1 MEQAV
6 FFDAELIGR
15 YDRQGPRYTSYPTAV
30 QFHDDF
36 GAAEYRESVAHS
48 NGAPMPAPL
57 SLYFHIPFCATV
69 CYYCACNKVV
79 TKNRAHAAP
88 YLDSLC
94 REIELQAALFD
105 ADREVTQLHWGGGT
119 PTFLAPD
126 QMARLMA
133 QTRARFN
140 LVDDAAGE
148 FSIEIDPRTVDA
160 DGIRNLRALGF
171 NRLSLGVQDFDER
184 VQRAVNRI
192 QPESQTLAIMAAAR
206 TAGFRSI
213 SVDLIYGLPFQTVA
227 SFERTLERVIA
238 AAPDR
243 LSIFNYAHLPA
254 MFKVQ
259 RQIDESALPAAPIKL
274 EILKRSIE
282 RLGAAGYVYIGMDH
296 FARPGDE
303 LARAQVEGHLT
314 RNFQGYSTHGGCDI
328 VGFGMSSIGSVDDCY
343 AQNERTLEA
352 YRARID
358 TGQLAIARGVSLT
371 ADDRLR
377 RAAINELV
385 CHFALD
391 TQTFGAAHGV
401 DFWSYFR
408 AEHAPLRAMADDG
421 LLELSTRA
429 IRVLPRGRLLIR
441 NICMV
446 FDAYLGAGSHAAP
459 RFSRVI

>member
-1 MEQAV
+1 
-6 FFDAELIGR
+6 
-15 YDRQGPRYTSYPTAV
+15 
-30 QFHDDF
+30 
-36 GAAEYRESVAHS
+36 
-48 NGAPMPAPL
+48 
-57 SLYFHIPFCATV
+57 
-69 CYYCACNKVV
+69 
-79 TKNRAHAAP
+79 
-88 YLDSLC
+88 
-94 REIELQAALFD
+94 
-105 ADREVTQLHWGGGT
+105 
-119 PTFLAPD
+119 
-126 QMARLMA
+126 MA
-133 QTRARFN
+133 QTRALFN
-140 LVDDAAGE
+140 LADDARGE

-160 DGIRNLRALGF
+160 DGIHHLRALGF

-206 TAGFRSI
+206 AAGFRSI
-213 SVDLIYGLPFQTVA
+213 SVDLIYGLPYQTVA

-254 MFKVQ
+254 MFKSQ

-274 EILKRSIE
+274 EILRRSIE

-296 FARPGDE
+296 FARPDDE
-303 LARAQVEGHLT
+303 LARAQAEGHLT

-352 YRARID
+352 YRARVD
-358 TGQLAIARGVSLT
+358 AGELAVARGVSLS

-391 TQTFGAAHGV
+391 AHAFGVAHGV

-408 AEHAPLRAMADDG
+408 AEHAPLQAMADDG
-421 LLELSTRA
+421 LLELSARA
-429 IRVLPRGRLLIR
+429 VRVLPRGRLLIR